1 MPIIFII
8 IPQIKLKVHKKTV
21 VHTKVKQWQSMKQ

>member
-1 MPIIFII
+1 MPILFII

-21 VHTKVKQWQSMKQ
+21 VHTKVKQ